1 MSCFIPSVKASK
13 AGGSTRTPPFQG
25 QSSLAKVTYNSGTT
39 KPKRKV
45 NIPENWYDEAS
56 DSEESPVGSHD
67 HPSVAVKALRARQY
81 FRRISTLAT
90 DIVFFYP
97 DGPRDWEVDKL
108 QYSFMWMLQDLYKER
123 EGEKEY
129 PTEWEDETAYIHFLE
144 KTVLSWVEDLP
155 NDEKACIEGLADILG
170 EEYTNF
176 DDEGNWEEHESR
188 VWEYLDR
195 FDPIPEEDQG
205 LEELDLLED

>member
-1 MSCFIPSVKASK
+1 MSCFIPSVKAVK
-13 AGGSTRTPPFQG
+13 AGCSSHTTSIQA
-25 QSSLAKVTYNSGTT
+25 QSSPAKSTYKSGTT
-39 KPKRKV
+39 KLPV
-45 NIPENWYDEAS
+45 IIPENWYDEAS
-56 DSEESPVGSHD
+56 DSEKSPVGSHD
-67 HPSVAVKALRARQY
+67 HRSVAVKALRARQF

-108 QYSFMWMLQDLYKER
+108 QYSFMWMLQDLYEER
-123 EGEKEY
+123 EGEKDY

-155 NDEKACIEGLADILG
+155 NDEKACVEGLADILG
-170 EEYTNF
+170 EEFAITS
-176 DDEGNWEEHESR
+176 DGEATWEEHESR
-188 VWEYLDR
+188 VGEYLDR

>member
-1 MSCFIPSVKASK
+1 MSCFIPSVKAVK
-13 AGGSTRTPPFQG
+13 AGCSSHTTSFQA
-25 QSSLAKVTYNSGTT
+25 QSSPAKSTYKSGTT
-39 KPKRKV
+39 KLPV
-45 NIPENWYDEAS
+45 IIPENWYDEAS
-56 DSEESPVGSHD
+56 DSEKSLFGSHD
-67 HPSVAVKALRARQY
+67 HPSVAVKALRARQF

-129 PTEWEDETAYIHFLE
+129 PTD
-144 KTVLSWVEDLP
+144 WVQDLP
-155 NDEKACIEGLADILG
+155 NDEKACVEGLADILG
-170 EEYTNF
+170 EEFTITS
-176 DDEGNWEEHESR
+176 DSEANWEEHESR
-188 VWEYLDR
+188 VGEYLDG